1 MIQIILDSNIYD
13 LLEQDTASLK
23 LLRGLIEQQA
33 TAVLMPRQIAEELH
47 KRSAGFPDLFPVE
60 IIGHAV
66 ARADIMRAGDY
77 LGSGKI
83 YDAHRGTSNSEAD
96 AFIVDVAAMV
106 ADWFVSE
113 DRRSLRRFPNGVRC
127 TPMRYNDFCE
137 KLRNLGNTSDTHS
150 NLP

>member
-1 MIQIILDSNIYD
+1 MIHIILDSNIYD
-13 LLEQDTASLK
+13 RLEQDAESIE
-23 LLRGLIEQQA
+23 LLLNLIELQA
-33 TAVLMPRQIAEELH
+33 VAILMPRQVAEELRQR
-47 KRSAGFPDLFPVE
+47 KAGFPDQFPVE

-77 LGSGKI
+77 LGSGEV

-113 DRRSLRRFPNGVRC
+113 DRRSLRRFPLGSRC
-127 TPMRYNDFCE
+127 IPMRYDDFCG
-137 KLRNLGNTSDTHS
+137 KLRELIEEDDPSR
-150 NLP
+150 